1 MHGDVVHP
9 AVPSITSPDT
19 SLKWSQSGVRVPLKL
34 VLVHALSVSASRT
47 LLSVTEAAV
56 NRNQATVDQARP
68 YSRITG
74 RRPLTYATCRS
85 RSTVDGKTELWRYIN
100 GIYQHSSSPLYYDR
114 RARR

>member
-34 VLVHALSVSASRT
+34 ALVHALSVSASRT

-56 NRNQATVDQARP
+56 NRNQATVDQAIFSDHRKA
-68 YSRITG
+68 
-74 RRPLTYATCRS
+74 ATHLCYLS
-85 RSTVDGKTELWRYIN
+85 E
-100 GIYQHSSSPLYYDR
+100 
-114 RARR
+114 